1 MLPRTKEDKMKAK
14 MMVLCIVAA
23 LVVSGLTGCYQMG
36 KATGETKRA
45 VKESVRDFKKGYH
58 QGEQE

>member
-1 MLPRTKEDKMKAK
+1 MNFK
-14 MMVLCIVAA
+14 LCLLCLLTIVA
-23 LVVSGLTGCYQMG
+23 VSGISSCYSMG

-58 QGEQE
+58 QGEKE

>member
-1 MLPRTKEDKMKAK
+1 MKSRIFISI
-14 MMVLCIVAA
+14 LLAA
-23 LVVSGLTGCYQMG
+23 FAVSGVAGCYQMG

-45 VKESVRDFKKGYH
+45 VKESVRDFEKGYR

>member
-1 MLPRTKEDKMKAK
+1 MKAK
-14 MMVLCIVAA
+14 MMVFCIVAA